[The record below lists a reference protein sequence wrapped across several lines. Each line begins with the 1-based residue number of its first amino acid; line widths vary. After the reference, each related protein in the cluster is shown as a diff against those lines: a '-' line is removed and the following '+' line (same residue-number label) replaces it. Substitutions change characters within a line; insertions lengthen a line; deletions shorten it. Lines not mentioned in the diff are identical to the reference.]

1 MDSVRYVLALVMV
14 VLIPTITL
22 SWLVIHSWVRF
33 WRRVGPVWTY
43 SLLGVASAACWLGLY
58 RIRGP
63 LLSVEFGTSVPLV
76 VLGALCVAVAV
87 VMAREVRRQLTPRIL
102 LGLPEIIPH
111 GRPGRLLTGGIYA
124 HLRHPRYVE
133 SLLGLVGCALI
144 ANYLTL
150 YGIVA
155 LSFPV
160 IYFIVLLEEK
170 ELRDRF
176 GAEYVEY
183 CRRVPRRFV
192 PRLRRPS

>member
-33 WRRVGPVWTY
+33 WRR
-43 SLLGVASAACWLGLY
+43 
-58 RIRGP
+58 
-63 LLSVEFGTSVPLV
+63 SVEFGTSVPLV